1 MWKCGIIV
9 TLWLSPSS
17 MGNLPDLWWENSTF
31 PNMHL
36 PRGKLMLRCQFCI
49 HAHLKMPEKMEGSLT
64 LGDFGC
70 WEGERGGETRLAT
83 HQRAALFWSH
93 TAIIFHC
100 LYWSPFLVVQNLN
113 TTAMKLHRSPVC
125 STIAPQE
132 AYNVDFFWNQCWKLN
147 VIWDEVEEQYCN
159 EETFWQ
165 QQHSWLASLLN
176 YSAASCQ
183 LFINSTNCGN
193 TSPLVKNI
201 PCFWSGEGVW

>member
-1 MWKCGIIV
+1 MAVKFEFILSWFEATSVSATVDEDTGGCPLQTCRRATFSNCQRKIMWKCGISV

-31 PNMHL
+31 PNMQL

-49 HAHLKMPEKMEGSLT
+49 HAHLKMPKKMEGSLT

-83 HQRAALFWSH
+83 HQCAALFWSH

-100 LYWSPFLVVQNLN
+100 LHWSPFLVVHSLN
-113 TTAMKLHRSPVC
+113 TTAMRLHCSPLC

-132 AYNVDFFWNQCWKLN
+132 AYNVDCFG
-147 VIWDEVEEQYCN
+147 
-159 EETFWQ
+159 
-165 QQHSWLASLLN
+165 
-176 YSAASCQ
+176 
-183 LFINSTNCGN
+183 INAE
-193 TSPLVKNI
+193 I
-201 PCFWSGEGVW
+201 